1 MLCIWPFSFALS
13 GVLRIH
19 QLLGRSGSGNIAGKL
34 AEMVFHVADV
44 VGENKCEGE
53 AFAVVQPDV
62 VEAGEVGV
70 LGCVGE
76 VAVEGETE
84 GENLRPRFEV
94 EALEADAI
102 VLLVAGEGEF
112 RRELHADEP
121 LEIVA
126 AGVNEVADGLLRRP
140 LAWGKRL
147 CGGFGGEGGE
157 LAFGAGED
165 AAEVSR
171 EGTESCSCGIESGVG
186 HIEFGV
192 SLRFYFGVK

>member
-1 MLCIWPFSFALS
+1 V
-13 GVLRIH
+13 GLRS
-19 QLLGRSGSGNIAGKL
+19 RDIAGQL
-34 AEMVFHVADV
+34 TEVVFHVADV
-44 VGENKCEGE
+44 VSEDKGEVK

-76 VAVEGETE
+76 VAVEGEKE

-94 EALEADAI
+94 EALEAEAI

-112 RRELHADEP
+112 WRELHADEP

-157 LAFGAGED
+157 LAFGASED
-165 AAEVSR
+165 GAEVSR
-171 EGTESCSCGIESGVG
+171 E
-186 HIEFGV
+186 
-192 SLRFYFGVK
+192 